1 MKYDRCVLFTCFQYP
16 ELNPMIMRRFQE
28 PGDVERA
35 FELVHKSQG
44 LEQTQFLAR
53 KHCLEA
59 VRHANELADSPYQKG
74 LQVVSNLVINRMK
87 WQLPHLY
94 ILLYIIFFV
103 SNVSDLIL
111 VESNLNVFLAECDL
125 VRLETLK
132 SFWF

>member
-1 MKYDRCVLFTCFQYP
+1 LQYP

-59 VRHANELADSPYQKG
+59 VRHAAELADSPYQKG

-87 WQLPHLY
+87 
-94 ILLYIIFFV
+94 
-103 SNVSDLIL
+103 
-111 VESNLNVFLAECDL
+111 
-125 VRLETLK
+125 
-132 SFWF
+132 